1 MEVLLLG
8 IMCLSNILC
17 FMIGAKVGQAVSKG
31 ERVELPKIEPL
42 KAARERQERQE
53 AEREQ
58 DRIDTIMRNV
68 DIYNG
73 TAEGQRD
80 IPGR

>member
-31 ERVELPKIEPL
+31 ERVELPNIDPM
-42 KAARERQERQE
+42 KAARERQDRRE
-53 AEREQ
+53 AEKKQEHIDAIMQ
-58 DRIDTIMRNV
+58 NIDR
-68 DIYNG
+68 YNG
-73 TAEGQRD
+73 TAEGQMD
-80 IPGR
+80 IPVR

>member
-31 ERVELPKIEPL
+31 ERVELPKIDPL

-58 DRIDTIMRNV
+58 DRIDAIKRNI
-68 DIYNG
+68 DNYNG
-73 TAEGQRD
+73 TAEGQTV

>member
-31 ERVELPKIEPL
+31 ERVELPKIDPL

-58 DRIDTIMRNV
+58 DRIDTIMRNI
-68 DIYNG
+68 DSYNG
-73 TAEGQRD
+73 TAEGQTV